1 MFSYIAPNFDH
12 RGFVLTPVVE
22 GQMYQVYLFD
32 KIDKKKT
39 LRKEAVDFIAAITI
53 AGKSEKNQGLQPVK
67 SRELELIGEKI
78 PAAKSVLFLDIN
90 KITAARWDGAVSAAM
105 EGMRMVYGPM
115 NQEQEKEFTDAWAPL
130 RQTPFKEAVDYLN
143 KFNPLLGEFLV
154 YRTAVVQTA
163 QLLEEA
169 VMNAGY
175 AAEFDDPEGVLAYKD
190 LAERYRNLLISREKR
205 LQEITRE
212 LTEMGKPGKRAK
224 TGTCIC
230 RQLSAPCR

>member
-39 LRKEAVDFIAAITI
+39 LRKEAVDFIAGITI

-78 PAAKSVLFLDIN
+78 PAAKPVPFLDIN
-90 KITAARWDGAVSAAM
+90 KITAAQWDGAVSAAM

-143 KFNPLLGEFLV
+143 KFNPLLGEFLI
-154 YRTAVVQTA
+154 YRTAVVQTG

-169 VMNAGY
+169 VMNA
-175 AAEFDDPEGVLAYKD
+175 
-190 LAERYRNLLISREKR
+190 
-205 LQEITRE
+205 
-212 LTEMGKPGKRAK
+212 
-224 TGTCIC
+224 
-230 RQLSAPCR
+230 